1 MGDCET
7 KMKKVL
13 GNKREAIVAFEKRSK
28 IILEDHL
35 KLKEKVISHQ
45 SVDSEELQHFKN
57 SISSSF
63 NELKKEFL
71 EL

>member
-1 MGDCET
+1 MGDSEI

-13 GNKREAIVAFEKRSK
+13 ENKKEAIRGFENRSK
-28 IILEDHL
+28 IILQDHL

-57 SISSSF
+57 SIGNSF
-63 NELKKEFL
+63 NELKK
-71 EL
+71 